1 MSKLQYT
8 FKTDTLFKMLFVR
21 NQDLLWKLVAVLLRI
36 PLESIQELVVRN
48 PEIAPEMLGEKF
60 CRLDINMIVNGQ
72 CIDLEV
78 QVANEGDYPERV
90 MYYWAREF
98 SSSLATGESYSTLP
112 RTIVISIIDFNL
124 FNCTEYYS
132 FFQALEVTRHTLLSD
147 KMGFQFF
154 ELTKLPGEIDEKD
167 SLLLWLSL
175 FKANTEEELEK
186 IRAMEV
192 PEMEEAINAYYT
204 ITASSE
210 FREIERLRAKAR
222 HDEAQAL
229 HHARQEGRQEGISER
244 NIEIVR
250 NALQMGM
257 PIEDIAKLTGLTC
270 EEVEN
275 LRKKF

>member
-112 RTIVISIIDFNL
+112 RTIVISIIDFSL

-154 ELTKLPGEIDEKD
+154 ELTKLPDEIDEKD

-250 NALQMGM
+250 NALQVGM